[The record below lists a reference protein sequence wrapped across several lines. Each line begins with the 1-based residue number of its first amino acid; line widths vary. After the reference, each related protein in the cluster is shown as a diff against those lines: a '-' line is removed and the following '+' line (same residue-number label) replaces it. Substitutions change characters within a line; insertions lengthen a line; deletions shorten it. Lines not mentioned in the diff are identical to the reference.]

1 MLRQLSVLAGTALL
15 GVLIGCSGFDS
26 TQVLVHPD
34 SLATSQTV
42 NVAIVNLYTYLD
54 TAGSV
59 LSQDITRDS
68 LHLMVGM
75 PASWEVSEVKAA
87 VVNDMNTSALLALQG
102 KIVDKQS
109 GAALLA
115 QYEASA
121 TPLAED
127 DGVTAVLAGQTVDA
141 RSATGEGNTIPI
153 TVDDIAQT
161 KGFSGPVDVA
171 ITKGST
177 ADTTLALDSILAFV
191 SGSGMVPDSTMES
204 VTALLNYPLL
214 KKPDSVGI
222 VMVPVIIFMKLTA
235 GTDVGDDTLVYF
247 TKTAAMDQAPSPII
261 ATIALLSPETAPM
274 LSGIESGDMI
284 FMPVSVLDESGT
296 VRGQSGPS
304 YSGVHITSDG
314 MAGTVR
320 IGMGSAP
327 VNGVMVSVYSLQGA
341 LVTTLGAAQA
351 VPGGF
356 IWRGT
361 DLSGRSVKDGTY
373 VFRITG
379 IATPKTFSVPLM
391 R

>member
-1 MLRQLSVLAGTALL
+1 MLRQLSVLAGTALF
-15 GVLIGCSGFDS
+15 GVLIGCSGVDS

-34 SLATSQTV
+34 SLVTSQTV
-42 NVAIVNLYTYLD
+42 DVAIVNLYTYFD

-75 PASWEVSEVKAA
+75 PASWEVSGVKAA

-102 KIVDKQS
+102 NLVDAQS
-109 GAALLA
+109 AAALLA

-121 TPLAED
+121 TALAAD
-127 DGVTAVLAGQTVDA
+127 DGVPASLVGDTVTA
-141 RSATGEGNTIPI
+141 RSGTGDGAIEVA
-153 TVDDIAQT
+153 VDDLAQAR
-161 KGFSGPVDVA
+161 GFSGPVN
-171 ITKGST
+171 ITIAKGSN
-177 ADTTLALDSILAFV
+177 ADTTLAFDSMIAFV
-191 SGSGMVPDSTMES
+191 GESGMVPDSTMES
-204 VTALLNYPLL
+204 ANALLNYPLL
-214 KKPDSVGI
+214 SKPDSVGI
-222 VMVPVIIFMKLTA
+222 VTVPVIIFMKLTA
-235 GTDVGDDTLVYF
+235 GPEVGDDTLVYF
-247 TKTAAMDQAPSPII
+247 TKTAAMDQAPSPIL

-296 VRGQSGPS
+296 VQGQSRPS
-304 YSGVHITSDG
+304 YAGVHITSDG
-314 MAGTVR
+314 VAGTVR

-327 VNGVMVSVYSLQGA
+327 VNGTVVSVYSLQGA

-361 DLSGRSVKDGTY
+361 DQSGRSVNDGTY

-379 IATPKTFSVPLM
+379 IATPKTFSVLLM